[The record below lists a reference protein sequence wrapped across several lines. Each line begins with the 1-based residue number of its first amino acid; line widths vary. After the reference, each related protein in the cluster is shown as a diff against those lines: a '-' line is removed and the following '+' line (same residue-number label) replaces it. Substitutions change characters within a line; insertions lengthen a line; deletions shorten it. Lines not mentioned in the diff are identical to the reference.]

1 MKHTD
6 QLSVYAFVKVAGI
19 ADYKPFNLDS
29 SLRGSAYGAGIGA
42 LAGAGVQGLRHMI
55 GGEEETSNTSL
66 LRKLL
71 KGALIG
77 GTAGA
82 VTPMLGGLLGP
93 SIGGQLG
100 KHKMLEASGVDDY
113 KNALT
118 EPQYNTARDS
128 IAAAGK
134 HYGRAATEELTVR
147 DIANSLLNREQA
159 PKAP

>member
-1 MKHTD
+1 MKFQD
-6 QLSVYAFVKVAGI
+6 QLAVYGFVKVAGI

-29 SLRGSAYGAGIGA
+29 SLQGSAYGAGIGA

-55 GGEEETSNTSL
+55 GGNEETSNMSL
-66 LRKLL
+66 LKKLL

-93 SIGGQLG
+93 SIGGQVG
-100 KHKMLEASGVDDY
+100 KHKMLEASGVDKY
-113 KNALT
+113 KNTLSK
-118 EPQYNTARDS
+118 PQYLTARDS

-134 HYGRAATEELTVR
+134 HFGRATTEEMTIG
-147 DIANSLLNREQA
+147 DIANALLNREQA
-159 PKAP
+159 PVK

>member
-1 MKHTD
+1 MKIQD
-6 QLSVYAFVKVAGI
+6 QLAVYNFAKVAGI

-29 SLRGSAYGAGIGA
+29 SMQGSAVGAGVGA

-55 GGEEETSNTSL
+55 GGSEDGSNISL

-82 VTPMLGGLLGP
+82 LTPMLAGLMGP
-93 SIGGQLG
+93 SIGGHIG
-100 KHKMLEASGVDDY
+100 KHKMLEASGVDKY
-113 KNALT
+113 KGSLT
-118 EPQYNTARDS
+118 KPQYLTARDS

-134 HYGRAATEELTVR
+134 HYGRAATEEMTIR
-147 DIANSLLNREQA
+147 DIANALLNREQPA
-159 PKAP
+159 